1 MANSNNLKNCEA
13 TQFRTGEEQVKIA
26 RQGGIASGQARREQR
41 TIQKIFADYLD
52 REVKSN
58 KNLKKLAQNL
68 GVSCDK
74 SIKELATVACLIN
87 TLEKGDIDKLIKVME
102 LLGET
107 VEKEDNNKD
116 VEETLAV
123 IKECAYA
130 DRDKP

>member
-1 MANSNNLKNCEA
+1 MNDKNLIPYNKRSESEA
-13 TQFRTGEEQVKIA
+13 RENGRK
-26 RQGGIASGQARREQR
+26 GGIKSGEVRREQR
-41 TIQKIFADYLD
+41 TIQKILADYLD
-52 REVKSN
+52 GEIKNN

-68 GVSCDK
+68 GVSADK

-130 DRDKP
+130 DRDKS